1 MISNLIKDLK
11 ALHKAFL
18 KFKTIPELLERF
30 NVNFMSILNSINENE
45 TEEFNKNLVFDFLKK
60 FYYDPNYSMNIKEL
74 NIPKVVCINS
84 LNKKSALILNSYW
97 N

>member
-1 MISNLIKDLK
+1 MNSNLVKARK
-11 ALHKAFL
+11 ALLKAFL

-30 NVNFMSILNSINENE
+30 KVKFISILNSINENE
-45 TEEFNKNLVFDFLKK
+45 TEELNNNLVFDFLNK